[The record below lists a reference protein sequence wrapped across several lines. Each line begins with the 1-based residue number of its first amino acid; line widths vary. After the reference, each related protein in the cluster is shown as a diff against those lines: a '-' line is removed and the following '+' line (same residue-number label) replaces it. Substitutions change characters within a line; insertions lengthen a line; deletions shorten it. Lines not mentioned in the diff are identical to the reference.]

1 IKIMKSIGN
10 TDGMARAYNNIAI
23 VYAEQGEYEKAIEN
37 YSTAFDL
44 MKSIGDIT
52 SQYIIYNNIGEMH
65 NRMGDYAMALEKY
78 MASFHVFDS
87 IGNARG
93 IALAYL
99 NVGSV
104 YIRLNQI
111 PEGKKWLKKSLAF
124 NKKLNL
130 KENIRGTYES
140 LARADSISGD
150 FSSSLENYKMYIVY
164 RDSLINEENTRKLIQ

>member
-1 IKIMKSIGN
+1 
-10 TDGMARAYNNIAI
+10 
-23 VYAEQGEYEKAIEN
+23 
-37 YSTAFDL
+37 
-44 MKSIGDIT
+44 
-52 SQYIIYNNIGEMH
+52 
-65 NRMGDYAMALEKY
+65 
-78 MASFHVFDS
+78 
-87 IGNARG
+87 ARG

-164 RDSLINEENTRKLIQ
+164 RDSLINEENTRKLIQAQMQFDFDKKEAVSKAEQEKQVAIAAQNLRKQNNMRNGFIAGFAVVLLFAVVFFIQR